1 MNVSPEILANKYIVI
16 EDEKEL
22 FAVLDWIDDV
32 LKVHHGRSLCVAL
45 NIDRRLNPDK
55 KCYILFNHDGS
66 GVENVPYERFRVYDI
81 SEKCLELKVEFTAK
95 LVVSNVTLAAPTVT
109 IDGKKYLLDDVVAL
123 LNNAGTLPVSC

>member
-1 MNVSPEILANKYIVI
+1 MKLSPEILANKYVVI
-16 EDEKEL
+16 EGEKKL
-22 FAVLDWIDDV
+22 AAVLDWIDDV
-32 LKVHHGRSLCVAL
+32 LKVHHGRSLCMAL
-45 NIDRRLNPDK
+45 NIDMGRDPDK
-55 KCYILFNHDGS
+55 KCYIRFNHDGS
-66 GVENVPYERFRVYDI
+66 GVEDIHSDRI